1 MNKEELK
8 ISQGFDEII
17 EGMKPVDPSFNE
29 ILNIENDYFGD
40 ILDIGCGHGIFL
52 KRIKEIGGNKITGL
66 TGIDISPKS
75 IEVARKNI
83 PEANLIVSPATKL
96 PFNNESFDFV
106 FIIDTFSYVINFED
120 ALREAK
126 RVLKPGGKLIF
137 NFGNKNWIRL
147 NDNYYKIRKK
157 HKIPSCENRFTLKEI
172 KNSLKNTGFKIIKY
186 KGLQCFLYY
195 KPYHKYELILAKL
208 IPLMHKYM
216 KDILIEA
223 IINKK

>member
-29 ILNIENDYFGD
+29 ILSIE
-40 ILDIGCGHGIFL
+40 
-52 KRIKEIGGNKITGL
+52 KEYSL

-120 ALREAK
+120 ALR
-126 RVLKPGGKLIF
+126 
-137 NFGNKNWIRL
+137 
-147 NDNYYKIRKK
+147 
-157 HKIPSCENRFTLKEI
+157 
-172 KNSLKNTGFKIIKY
+172 
-186 KGLQCFLYY
+186 
-195 KPYHKYELILAKL
+195 
-208 IPLMHKYM
+208 
-216 KDILIEA
+216 
-223 IINKK
+223 